1 MEIIDYVCELLK
13 ISKDEAIENNKK
25 IEENLTYYWN
35 PNRGGASVIVDNE
48 GNYLA
53 AVSSVNFE
61 RLLEEFKKG
70 EKNKNFFK
78 NI

>member
-35 PNRGGASVIVDNE
+35 PERGGASVIVDNE